1 MGYLF
6 LLLTIV
12 TESAAV
18 IFMKMSNGFE
28 HKLQAIIALVAYVLS
43 FVFLTMALKYL
54 PAGLANALWAGAST
68 ILIALAGMFFLKEQ
82 VSLAQWIFILLI
94 IIGLAGLNFTKST

>member
-12 TESAAV
+12 TESMAV

-28 HKLQAIIALVAYVLS
+28 HKLQAVIALVAYGLS
-43 FVFLTMALKYL
+43 FVFLTLALKYL
-54 PAGLANALWAGAST
+54 PVGLANALWAGVST
-68 ILIALAGMFFLKEQ
+68 ILIALAGMMFLKEQ
-82 VSLAQWIFILLI
+82 VSLVQWIFILLI
-94 IIGLAGLNFTKST
+94 VIGLAGLNFTKST